1 VTFLDVRVSVDGE
14 TIPARKCSMSAT
26 DPPGRRP
33 SMTTVAREQFKEYF
47 KAVHAT
53 DLLSEREKMFI
64 GLAVTLTRTCE
75 P

>member
-1 VTFLDVRVSVDGE
+1 
-14 TIPARKCSMSAT
+14 
-26 DPPGRRP
+26 
-33 SMTTVAREQFKEYF
+33 MTTQAREQFKEYF

-53 DLLSEREKMFI
+53 DLLTEREKMFI

>member
-1 VTFLDVRVSVDGE
+1 MSMAPAAGE
-14 TIPARKCSMSAT
+14 EL
-26 DPPGRRP
+26 
-33 SMTTVAREQFKEYF
+33 SMTTQARELFKEYF

-53 DLLSEREKMFI
+53 DLLTEREKMFI

>member
-1 VTFLDVRVSVDGE
+1 MVVAPKAGT
-14 TIPARKCSMSAT
+14 PAERS
-26 DPPGRRP
+26 RR
-33 SMTTVAREQFKEYF
+33 MTTRAREQFTEYF

-53 DLLSEREKMFI
+53 DLLTEREKMFI

>member
-1 VTFLDVRVSVDGE
+1 MVVAPTAGTPERS
-14 TIPARKCSMSAT
+14 
-26 DPPGRRP
+26 RR
-33 SMTTVAREQFKEYF
+33 MTTRAREQFKEYF

-53 DLLSEREKMFI
+53 DLLTEREKMFI

>member
-1 VTFLDVRVSVDGE
+1 MVVAPTAGAPERS
-14 TIPARKCSMSAT
+14 
-26 DPPGRRP
+26 RR
-33 SMTTVAREQFKEYF
+33 MTTRAREQFKEYF

-53 DLLSEREKMFI
+53 DLLTEREKMFI

>member
-1 VTFLDVRVSVDGE
+1 M
-14 TIPARKCSMSAT
+14 IPAR
-26 DPPGRRP
+26 PIGRWAGEESR
-33 SMTTVAREQFKEYF
+33 MTTQAREQFKEYF

-53 DLLSEREKMFI
+53 DLLTEREKMFV

>member
-1 VTFLDVRVSVDGE
+1 
-14 TIPARKCSMSAT
+14 
-26 DPPGRRP
+26 
-33 SMTTVAREQFKEYF
+33 MTTGARELFKEYF
-47 KAVHAT
+47 KAIQAT

>member
-1 VTFLDVRVSVDGE
+1 
-14 TIPARKCSMSAT
+14 
-26 DPPGRRP
+26 
-33 SMTTVAREQFKEYF
+33 MTTKAREQFKEYM

-53 DLLSEREKMFI
+53 DLLTEREKMFI

>member
-1 VTFLDVRVSVDGE
+1 MFV
-14 TIPARKCSMSAT
+14 T
-26 DPPGRRP
+26 DPPERRDP
-33 SMTTVAREQFKEYF
+33 IMTTGARELFKEYF
-47 KAVHAT
+47 KAIQAT

>member
-1 VTFLDVRVSVDGE
+1 MIG
-14 TIPARKCSMSAT
+14 T
-26 DPPGRRP
+26 DPPERGHL
-33 SMTTVAREQFKEYF
+33 MTTVAREQFKEYF

>member
-1 VTFLDVRVSVDGE
+1 
-14 TIPARKCSMSAT
+14 MSAT
-26 DPPGRRP
+26 DPPRRRP